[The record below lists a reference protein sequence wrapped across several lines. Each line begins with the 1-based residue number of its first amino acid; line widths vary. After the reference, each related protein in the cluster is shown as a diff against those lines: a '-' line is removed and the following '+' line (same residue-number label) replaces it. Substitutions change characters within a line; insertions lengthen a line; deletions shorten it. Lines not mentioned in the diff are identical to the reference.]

1 MQQVWSRSE
10 CCERDILEQ
19 SARQTQ
25 FKILELLLGELI
37 KMNLQEKIK
46 LVEETL
52 SYLNQMDNIN
62 IESESER
69 KSLAQY
75 IVNILEITKSNGK
88 N

>member
-1 MQQVWSRSE
+1 M
-10 CCERDILEQ
+10 EQ
-19 SARQTQ
+19 GSRQTQ

-37 KMNLQEKIK
+37 KMNLQDKIK

-75 IVNILEITKSNGK
+75 IVSILEITKSNGK

>member
-1 MQQVWSRSE
+1 M
-10 CCERDILEQ
+10 EQ
-19 SARQTQ
+19 GARQTQ
-25 FKILELLLGELI
+25 FKILVLLLGELI
-37 KMNLQEKIK
+37 KMNLQDKIK

-75 IVNILEITKSNGK
+75 IVNILEINKSNGK
-88 N
+88 G

>member
-1 MQQVWSRSE
+1 
-10 CCERDILEQ
+10 
-19 SARQTQ
+19 
-25 FKILELLLGELI
+25 LELLLGELI
-37 KMNLQEKIK
+37 KMNLQDKIK

-52 SYLNQMDNIN
+52 SYLNKMENIN

-75 IVNILEITKSNGK
+75 IVSILEITKSNGK

>member
-1 MQQVWSRSE
+1 
-10 CCERDILEQ
+10 
-19 SARQTQ
+19 
-25 FKILELLLGELI
+25 
-37 KMNLQEKIK
+37 MNLQEKIK

>member
-1 MQQVWSRSE
+1 M
-10 CCERDILEQ
+10 EQ
-19 SARQTQ
+19 GAGQTQ
-25 FKILELLLGELI
+25 FKILVLLLGELI
-37 KMNLQEKIK
+37 KMNLQDKIK

-75 IVNILEITKSNGK
+75 IVNILEINKSNGK
-88 N
+88 G